1 MKEVTGLIII
11 HNDSQ
16 MLKPALESVK
26 GFVSKL
32 VVVDGAY
39 EWVAPFCE
47 LNSESPTTSQDE
59 LIKILEESER
69 LKNK

>member
-39 EWVAPFCE
+39 EWVAPFV
-47 LNSESPTTSQDE
+47 S
-59 LIKILEESER
+59 
-69 LKNK
+69 